1 MKNLNNLIR
10 EGYDIFSGHQP
21 KTAIDACTCCCMTEE
36 DAKQL
41 VSLSVDKI
49 PLAVLTKYQDA
60 ATPEKLDSGELK
72 YFAPRYLELIK
83 SYQFPSFESVL
94 SLTRFGKV
102 KAYHWTKQERQLLDE
117 FALAF
122 FNQYLQSKNPKTTA
136 SAIDILLMFYKGKFD
151 IRPLLGLWDSMK
163 SKASYDH
170 FQSLSAEIVLDK
182 KGRQTIV
189 NAFSDDGFNKIILA
203 WLAKKNK

>member
-21 KTAIDACTCCCMTEE
+21 KTAIDACTFCCMTEE
-36 DAKQL
+36 DAQQL
-41 VSLSVDKI
+41 VSLPVDEI
-49 PLAVLTKYQDA
+49 PLEVLKKYQDA

-83 SYQFPSFESVL
+83 SYQFPSFEPVL
-94 SLTRFGKV
+94 SLTRFGKI
-102 KAYHWTKQERQLLDE
+102 KAFHWTKEERQLLDE
-117 FALAF
+117 FSLTF
-122 FNQYLQSKNPKTTA
+122 FDQYLQARNPKTTA
-136 SAIDILLMFYKGKFD
+136 SAMDILLMFYKGKFD
-151 IRPLLGLWDSMK
+151 IQPLLSLWDSMQ

-170 FQSLSAEIVLDK
+170 FQSLSTEIVLDK
-182 KGRQTIV
+182 KGKQTIV
-189 NAFSDDGFNKIILA
+189 NVFSEDGFNKIILA